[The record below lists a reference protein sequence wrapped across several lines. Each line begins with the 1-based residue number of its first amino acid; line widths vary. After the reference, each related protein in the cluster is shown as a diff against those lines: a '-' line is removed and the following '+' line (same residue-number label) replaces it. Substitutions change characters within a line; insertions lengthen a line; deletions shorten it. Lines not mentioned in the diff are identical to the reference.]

1 MIHYSSSL
9 IWRLPL
15 SKRIIPLLVIAFL
28 SFSFPAHAQ
37 SPVIFS
43 TLTVDLW
50 PEFDRPEMLVIY
62 KGVLS
67 PAVSL
72 PVEVTMRLPANA
84 GTPTAVAVGM
94 DAASVADVAY
104 ETKASGDWVEV
115 TFIAALPAIQFEYY
129 DPGLAKDGIQRT
141 YTYQWPGDYKVDAM
155 TVQVKHPVG
164 SSNVQVTPAG
174 AKTVQG
180 GDGFLYTISEIGSV
194 EAGTSFSIGLTYQK
208 ATDDLSVQSLDVQPS
223 APISPE
229 TEGRV
234 NLSQVWPWA
243 LATLGLLLI
252 AGGGFWYWQSG
263 RQEPVARIRRRR
275 KTTSSVVEIGTSEN
289 GVYCHQCGK
298 RASSGDRFCRACGTR
313 LRIE

>member
-1 MIHYSSSL
+1 M
-9 IWRLPL
+9 
-15 SKRIIPLLVIAFL
+15 SKWLIPLLLIIFL
-28 SFSFPAHAQ
+28 CISIPSHAQ

-67 PAVSL
+67 PEVSL
-72 PVEVTMRLPANA
+72 PVEVTMRLPAKA
-84 GTPTAVAVGM
+84 GTPAAVAVGM

-104 ETKASGDWVEV
+104 ETQVSGDWVEV

-129 DPGLAKDGIQRT
+129 DPGLAKDGVQRT
-141 YTYQWPGDYKVDAM
+141 YTYQWLGDYKVDAM
-155 TVQVKHPVG
+155 TVQVQHPVG
-164 SSNVQVTPAG
+164 SSDVQVTPAG
-174 AKTVQG
+174 GKTVQG
-180 GDGFLYTISEIGSV
+180 GDGLLYTSSEIGSV

-208 ATDDLSVQSLDVQPS
+208 ATDDLSVKSLDVQPS

-229 TEGRV
+229 TEGRI
-234 NLSQVWPWA
+234 NLNQIWPWA
-243 LATLGLLLI
+243 LGALGLLLI

-263 RQEPVARIRRRR
+263 RQEPVARIRRRQ
-275 KTTSSVVEIGTSEN
+275 KKGEPLVEEETSDKE
-289 GVYCHQCGK
+289 VYCHQCGK